1 MITTNGTSDGD
12 PPRVVGSPHRA
23 LRRGAQLAILAG
35 VAILV
40 IVLLAA
46 KGQSTGPGIPPGPVG
61 GEEAPEVALDR
72 ALAANQPTLAFFHS
86 QTCDSCIEMTAIVQ
100 EVYPEF
106 EGSVTLVDVDVYDPR
121 NDALLGRARVPGIP
135 TVVLFDRSGEA
146 TWLVGVT
153 AADQLRARLLALAA
167 EG

>member
-12 PPRVVGSPHRA
+12 PPGAAGAPHRA

-40 IVLLAA
+40 IVMLAA
-46 KGQSTGPGIPPGPVG
+46 KGQSTGPLGSV
-61 GEEAPEVALDR
+61 EAPEVALDR

-106 EGSVTLVDVDVYDPR
+106 EGSVTLVDVDVYDSR
-121 NDALLGRARVPGIP
+121 NDALVGRARVPGIP
-135 TVVLFDRSGEA
+135 TVVLFDSSGEA

-153 AADQLRARLLALAA
+153 AADQLRAHLLALAA
-167 EG
+167 ES

>member
-1 MITTNGTSDGD
+1 MDQD
-12 PPRVVGSPHRA
+12 PQTVTRSPRRA
-23 LRRGAQLAILAG
+23 LRRGTQ
-35 VAILV
+35 ILV
-40 IVLLAA
+40 LAALAVMVMVLLAA
-46 KGQSTGPGIPPGPVG
+46 KAQPSGPDPRLGPVG
-61 GEEAPEVALDR
+61 GVVAPEVALDR

-86 QTCDSCIEMTAIVQ
+86 QTCDSCIEMTAIVH

-106 EGSVTLVDVDVYDPR
+106 QGSVTLVDVDVYDQR
-121 NDALLGRARVPGIP
+121 NQALLGRARIPGIP

>member
-1 MITTNGTSDGD
+1 VITTNGTSDGD
-12 PPRVVGSPHRA
+12 PPGAAGSPHRA

-35 VAILV
+35 VAVLV

-46 KGQSTGPGIPPGPVG
+46 KGQPTGPGTPPGPVG
-61 GEEAPEVALDR
+61 GADAREVTLDR

-106 EGSVTLVDVDVYDPR
+106 KGSVTLVDVDVYDPR
-121 NDALLGRARVPGIP
+121 NDALLGRVRVPGIP

-167 EG
+167 ES